1 MILMKKIVLIFLI
14 LITSVNASEVIEL
27 LSNSPKSL
35 DNEVFREIDV
45 TKAKKYKTFHI
56 PYKANPDLNTL
67 RYYFYRDLFKNKPK
81 ENNSY
86 FVKPKQNSY
95 EFEFETI
102 ENKFV
107 KKQLQTKGI
116 LSYLYYEDGK
126 IIINEVSPKE
136 RLGKFFNDETKFRS
150 NSMGKSLAS
159 YVLGNAIC
167 EGYIDSIDSRIND
180 WDLVKNTLYE
190 NQKLIDLLN
199 MTAGDEK
206 YVYDSHML
214 EKGRVNR
221 LKKNNVDDWTI
232 KIIMDWFKN
241 TKPSKKRIYSYNVV
255 NTQLIFNYILFKTGD
270 DNFQKLLN
278 KVFQEKVKIKN
289 FAVFYRNNRNAFFS
303 TDIDDKLSLEGDA
316 HNMFYATR
324 FDYLR
329 IAKAIMDDYQ
339 NNTCVGKYLKEIYDR
354 RIPKG
359 VDMSGDGKRG
369 EPQFNRTY
377 SYGGQFHLD
386 YPGIRDKIVF
396 GLGGYGGKAI
406 LIDVEDSRI
415 VVVNTIH
422 FNHDR
427 YKYNVKKLLINP
439 IKHGKKSFEK

>member
-1 MILMKKIVLIFLI
+1 MKKIILIFLI
-14 LITSVNASEVIEL
+14 LITNLNASDLTNSYLTGLDRVNKE
-27 LSNSPKSL
+27 LSNSPESL
-35 DNEVFREIDV
+35 DLEVFREV
-45 TKAKKYKTFHI
+45 NFEKATKYKSWNI
-56 PYKANPDLNTL
+56 PFKANPNLETL
-67 RYYFYRDLFKNKPK
+67 QYYFYRDLFASIPTQYNR
-81 ENNSY
+81 Y
-86 FVKPKQNSY
+86 FVEPSQNTY
-95 EFEFETI
+95 EFKFETI

-107 KKQLQTKGI
+107 KKQLKTKGI
-116 LSYLYYEDGK
+116 LSYLYFEDGK
-126 IIINEVSPKE
+126 IIIDEVSPKE
-136 RLGKFFNDETKFRS
+136 RLGKLFNDETKFRS
-150 NSMGKSLAS
+150 NSMGKSLPS
-159 YVLGNAIC
+159 YILGHAIC
-167 EGYIDSIDSRIND
+167 EGYIDSVDSTISD
-180 WDLVKNTLYE
+180 WGLVKNTLYE
-190 NQKLIDLLN
+190 NQKLIDILN
-199 MTAGDEK
+199 MTTGDQK

-214 EKGRVNR
+214 INGRVNR
-221 LKKNNVDDWTI
+221 AGYTNVDNPNIESIMKFSFQDTQPDKK
-232 KIIMDWFKN
+232 KIYN
-241 TKPSKKRIYSYNVV
+241 YNVV
-255 NTQLIFNYILFKTGD
+255 NTSLIFNYILFKTGD
-270 DNFQKLLN
+270 ANFQKLLN

-289 FAVFYRNNRNAFFS
+289 LVSFYKNDGPSSSGN
-303 TDIDDKLSLEGDA
+303 A

>member
-1 MILMKKIVLIFLI
+1 MKKIILIFLI
-14 LITSVNASEVIEL
+14 LITNLNASDLTNSYLTGLDRINKI
-27 LSNSPKSL
+27 LSNSPESL
-35 DNEVFREIDV
+35 DLEVFREV
-45 TKAKKYKTFHI
+45 NFEKATKYKSWNI
-56 PYKANPDLNTL
+56 PFKANPNLETL
-67 RYYFYRDLFKNKPK
+67 QYYFYRDLFASIPTEYNR
-81 ENNSY
+81 Y
-86 FVKPKQNSY
+86 FVTPSQNTY
-95 EFEFETI
+95 EFKFDKI

-107 KKQLQTKGI
+107 KKQLKTKGI
-116 LSYLYYEDGK
+116 LSYLYFEDGK
-126 IIINEVSPKE
+126 IIIDEVSPKE
-136 RLGKFFNDETKFRS
+136 RLGKLFNDETKFRS
-150 NSMGKSLAS
+150 NSMGKSLPS
-159 YVLGNAIC
+159 YILGHAIC
-167 EGYIDSIDSRIND
+167 EGYIDSLDSTISD
-180 WDLVKNTLYE
+180 WSLVKNTLYE
-190 NQKLIDLLN
+190 NQKLIDILN
-199 MTAGDEK
+199 MTTGDQE

-214 EKGRVNR
+214 LNGKVNR
-221 LKKNNVDDWTI
+221 ESYTNVDNPNMES
-232 KIIMDWFKN
+232 IMKLNFQD
-241 TKPSKKRIYSYNVV
+241 TKPDKKRIYNYNVV
-255 NTQLIFNYILFKTGD
+255 NTSLIFNYILFKTGEA
-270 DNFQKLLN
+270 NFQKLLN

-289 FAVFYRNNRNAFFS
+289 LVSFYKNDGPSSSGN
-303 TDIDDKLSLEGDA
+303 A

-359 VDMSGDGKRG
+359 VSMSGDGKRG

-439 IKHGKKSFEK
+439 IKYGKKSFEK

>member
-1 MILMKKIVLIFLI
+1 MKKIILIFLI
-14 LITSVNASEVIEL
+14 LITNLNASDLTNSYLTGLDRINKI
-27 LSNSPKSL
+27 LSNSPESL
-35 DNEVFREIDV
+35 DLEVFREV
-45 TKAKKYKTFHI
+45 NFEKATKYKSWNI
-56 PYKANPDLNTL
+56 PFKANPNLETL
-67 RYYFYRDLFKNKPK
+67 QYYFYRDLFASIPTEYNR
-81 ENNSY
+81 Y
-86 FVKPKQNSY
+86 FVTPSQNTY
-95 EFEFETI
+95 EFKFDKI

-107 KKQLQTKGI
+107 KKQLKTKGI
-116 LSYLYYEDGK
+116 LSYLYFEDGK
-126 IIINEVSPKE
+126 IIIDEVSPKE
-136 RLGKFFNDETKFRS
+136 RLGKLFNDETKFRS
-150 NSMGKSLAS
+150 NSMGKSLPS
-159 YVLGNAIC
+159 YILGHAIC
-167 EGYIDSIDSRIND
+167 EGYIDSLDSTISD
-180 WDLVKNTLYE
+180 WSLVKNTLYE
-190 NQKLIDLLN
+190 NQKLIDILN
-199 MTAGDEK
+199 MTTGDQE

-214 EKGRVNR
+214 LNGKVNR
-221 LKKNNVDDWTI
+221 ESYTNVDNPNMES
-232 KIIMDWFKN
+232 IMKLNFQD
-241 TKPSKKRIYSYNVV
+241 TKPDKKRIYNYNVV
-255 NTQLIFNYILFKTGD
+255 NTSLIFNYILFKTGEA
-270 DNFQKLLN
+270 NFQKLLN

-289 FAVFYRNNRNAFFS
+289 LVSFYKNDGPSSSGN
-303 TDIDDKLSLEGDA
+303 A

-359 VDMSGDGKRG
+359 VNMSGDGKRG

-439 IKHGKKSFEK
+439 IKYGKKSFEK

>member
-1 MILMKKIVLIFLI
+1 MKKIILIFLI
-14 LITSVNASEVIEL
+14 LITNLNASDLTNSYLTGLDRLNKV
-27 LSNSPKSL
+27 LSNSPESL
-35 DNEVFREIDV
+35 DLEVFREV
-45 TKAKKYKTFHI
+45 NFEKATKYKSWNI
-56 PYKANPDLNTL
+56 PFKANPDLETL
-67 RYYFYRDLFKNKPK
+67 QYYFYRDLFASIPD
-81 ENNSY
+81 ENNRY
-86 FVKPKQNSY
+86 FVTPSQNIY
-95 EFEFETI
+95 EFKFDKI

-107 KKQLQTKGI
+107 KKQLKTKGI
-116 LSYLYYEDGK
+116 LSYLYFEDDK
-126 IIINEVSPKE
+126 IIIDEVSPKE
-136 RLGKFFNDETKFRS
+136 RLGKLFNDETKFRS
-150 NSMGKSLAS
+150 NSMGKSLPS
-159 YVLGNAIC
+159 YILGHAIC
-167 EGYIDSIDSRIND
+167 EGYIDSVDSTISD
-180 WDLVKNTLYE
+180 WGLVKNTLYE
-190 NQKLIDLLN
+190 NQKLIDILN
-199 MTAGDEK
+199 MTTGDQK

-214 EKGRVNR
+214 LNGKVNR
-221 LKKNNVDDWTI
+221 ESYTNVDNPNI
-232 KIIMDWFKN
+232 ESIMKLNFQD
-241 TKPSKKRIYSYNVV
+241 TQPDKKRIYNYNVV
-255 NTQLIFNYILFKTGD
+255 NTSLIFNYVLFKTGED
-270 DNFQKLLN
+270 DFQKLLN

-289 FAVFYRNNRNAFFS
+289 LVSFYKNDGPSSSGN
-303 TDIDDKLSLEGDA
+303 A

-354 RIPKG
+354 RIPKE
-359 VDMSGDGKRG
+359 VNMSGDGKRG

-377 SYGGQFHLD
+377 SYGGQFHFD

>member
-1 MILMKKIVLIFLI
+1 MKKIILIFLI
-14 LITSVNASEVIEL
+14 LITNLNASDLTNSYLTGLDRINKI
-27 LSNSPKSL
+27 LSNSPESL
-35 DNEVFREIDV
+35 DLEVFREV
-45 TKAKKYKTFHI
+45 NFEKATKYKSWNI
-56 PYKANPDLNTL
+56 PFKANPNLETL
-67 RYYFYRDLFKNKPK
+67 QYYFYRDLFASIPTEYNR
-81 ENNSY
+81 Y
-86 FVKPKQNSY
+86 FVTPSQNTY
-95 EFEFETI
+95 EFKFDKI

-107 KKQLQTKGI
+107 KKQLKTKGI
-116 LSYLYYEDGK
+116 LSYLYFEDGK
-126 IIINEVSPKE
+126 IIIDEVSPKE
-136 RLGKFFNDETKFRS
+136 RLGKLFNDETKFRS
-150 NSMGKSLAS
+150 NSMGKSLPS
-159 YVLGNAIC
+159 YILGHAIC
-167 EGYIDSIDSRIND
+167 EGYIDSVDSTISD
-180 WDLVKNTLYE
+180 WSLVKNTLYE
-190 NQKLIDLLN
+190 NQKLIDILN
-199 MTAGDEK
+199 MTTGDQE

-214 EKGRVNR
+214 LNGKVNR
-221 LKKNNVDDWTI
+221 ESYTNVDNPNI
-232 KIIMDWFKN
+232 ESIMKLNFQD
-241 TKPSKKRIYSYNVV
+241 TQPDKKRIYNYNVV
-255 NTQLIFNYILFKTGD
+255 NTSLIFNYILFKTGEA
-270 DNFQKLLN
+270 NFQKLLN

-289 FAVFYRNNRNAFFS
+289 LVSFYKNDGPSSSGN
-303 TDIDDKLSLEGDA
+303 A

-359 VDMSGDGKRG
+359 VSMSGDGKRG

-439 IKHGKKSFEK
+439 IKYGKKSFEK

>member
-1 MILMKKIVLIFLI
+1 MKKIILIFLI
-14 LITSVNASEVIEL
+14 LITNLNASDLTNSYLTGLDRMNKV
-27 LSNSPKSL
+27 LSNSPESL
-35 DNEVFREIDV
+35 DLEVFREV
-45 TKAKKYKTFHI
+45 NFEKATKYKSWNI
-56 PYKANPDLNTL
+56 PFKANPDLETL
-67 RYYFYRDLFKNKPK
+67 QYYFYRDLFASIPD
-81 ENNSY
+81 ENNRY
-86 FVKPKQNSY
+86 FVTPSQNIY
-95 EFEFETI
+95 EFKFDKI

-107 KKQLQTKGI
+107 KKQLKTKGI
-116 LSYLYYEDGK
+116 LSYLYFEDDK
-126 IIINEVSPKE
+126 IIIDEVSPKE
-136 RLGKFFNDETKFRS
+136 RLGKLFNDETKFRS
-150 NSMGKSLAS
+150 NSMGKSLPS
-159 YVLGNAIC
+159 YILGHAIC
-167 EGYIDSIDSRIND
+167 EGYIDSVDSTISD
-180 WDLVKNTLYE
+180 WGLVKNTLYE
-190 NQKLIDLLN
+190 NQKLIDILN
-199 MTAGDEK
+199 MTTGDQK

-214 EKGRVNR
+214 LNGKVNR
-221 LKKNNVDDWTI
+221 ESYTNVSNPNIESLMKLNFQDTQPD
-232 KIIMDWFKN
+232 
-241 TKPSKKRIYSYNVV
+241 KKRIYNYNVV
-255 NTQLIFNYILFKTGD
+255 NTSLIFNYILFKTGD
-270 DNFQKLLN
+270 ANFQKLLN

-289 FAVFYRNNRNAFFS
+289 LVSFYKNDGPSSSGN
-303 TDIDDKLSLEGDA
+303 A
-316 HNMFYATR
+316 HNIFYATR

-354 RIPKG
+354 RIPKE
-359 VDMSGDGKRG
+359 VNMSGDGKRG

-377 SYGGQFHLD
+377 SYGGQFHFD

>member
-1 MILMKKIVLIFLI
+1 MKKIILIFLI
-14 LITSVNASEVIEL
+14 LITNLNASDLTNSYLTGLDRLNKVI
-27 LSNSPKSL
+27 SNSPESL
-35 DNEVFREIDV
+35 DLEVFREV
-45 TKAKKYKTFHI
+45 NFEKATKYKSWNI
-56 PYKANPDLNTL
+56 PFKANPNLETL
-67 RYYFYRDLFKNKPK
+67 QYYFYRDLFASIPTKYNR
-81 ENNSY
+81 Y
-86 FVKPKQNSY
+86 FVTPSQNTY
-95 EFEFETI
+95 EFKFDKI

-107 KKQLQTKGI
+107 KKQLKTKGI
-116 LSYLYYEDGK
+116 LSYLYFEDGK
-126 IIINEVSPKE
+126 IIIDEVSPKE
-136 RLGKFFNDETKFRS
+136 RLGKLFNDETKFRS
-150 NSMGKSLAS
+150 NSMGKSLPS
-159 YVLGNAIC
+159 YILGHAIC
-167 EGYIDSIDSRIND
+167 EGYIDSVDSTISD
-180 WDLVKNTLYE
+180 WGLVKNTLYE
-190 NQKLIDLLN
+190 NQKLIDILN
-199 MTAGDEK
+199 MTTGDQK

-214 EKGRVNR
+214 LNGRVNR
-221 LKKNNVDDWTI
+221 ESYTNVDNPNI
-232 KIIMDWFKN
+232 ESIMKLNFQD
-241 TKPSKKRIYSYNVV
+241 TQPDKKRIYNYNVV
-255 NTQLIFNYILFKTGD
+255 NTSLIFNYILFKTGD
-270 DNFQKLLN
+270 ANFQKLLN

-289 FAVFYRNNRNAFFS
+289 LVSFYKNNGPSSSGN
-303 TDIDDKLSLEGDA
+303 A

-359 VDMSGDGKRG
+359 VNMSGDGKRG

>member
-1 MILMKKIVLIFLI
+1 MKRIILIFLI
-14 LITSVNASEVIEL
+14 LITNLNASDLTNSYLTGLDRLNKV
-27 LSNSPKSL
+27 LSNSPESL
-35 DNEVFREIDV
+35 DLEVFREVNFD
-45 TKAKKYKTFHI
+45 KATKYKSWNI
-56 PYKANPDLNTL
+56 PFKANPNLETL
-67 RYYFYRDLFKNKPK
+67 QYYFYRDLFASIPN
-81 ENNSY
+81 EYNRY
-86 FVKPKQNSY
+86 FVTPSQNTY
-95 EFEFETI
+95 EFKFDKI

-107 KKQLQTKGI
+107 KKQLKTKGI
-116 LSYLYYEDGK
+116 LSYLYFEDDK
-126 IIINEVSPKE
+126 IIIDEVSPKE
-136 RLGKFFNDETKFRS
+136 RLGKLFNDETKFRS
-150 NSMGKSLAS
+150 NSMGKSLPS
-159 YVLGNAIC
+159 YILGHAIC
-167 EGYIDSIDSRIND
+167 EGYIDSVDSTISD
-180 WDLVKNTLYE
+180 WGLVKNTLYE
-190 NQKLIDLLN
+190 NQKLIDILN
-199 MTAGDEK
+199 MTTGDQK

-214 EKGRVNR
+214 INGRVNR
-221 LKKNNVDDWTI
+221 EGYTNVDNPNI
-232 KIIMDWFKN
+232 ESIMKVSFQD
-241 TKPSKKRIYSYNVV
+241 TQPEKKRIYNYNVV
-255 NTQLIFNYILFKTGD
+255 NTSLIFNYILFKTGD
-270 DNFQKLLN
+270 ANFQKLLN

-289 FAVFYRNNRNAFFS
+289 LVSFYKNDGPSSSGN
-303 TDIDDKLSLEGDA
+303 A

-359 VDMSGDGKRG
+359 VSMSGDGKRG

-377 SYGGQFHLD
+377 SYGGQFHFD

>member
-1 MILMKKIVLIFLI
+1 MKKIIFIFLI
-14 LITSVNASEVIEL
+14 LITNLNASDLTNSYLTGLDRLNKV
-27 LSNSPKSL
+27 LSNSPESL
-35 DNEVFREIDV
+35 DLEVFREV
-45 TKAKKYKTFHI
+45 NFEKATKYKSWNI
-56 PYKANPDLNTL
+56 PFKANPNLETL
-67 RYYFYRDLFKNKPK
+67 QYYFYRDLFASIPTEYNR
-81 ENNSY
+81 Y
-86 FVKPKQNSY
+86 FVTPSQNAY
-95 EFEFETI
+95 EFKFDKI

-107 KKQLQTKGI
+107 KKQLKTKGI
-116 LSYLYYEDGK
+116 LSYLYFEDDK
-126 IIINEVSPKE
+126 IIIDEVSPKE
-136 RLGKFFNDETKFRS
+136 RLGKLFNDETKFRS
-150 NSMGKSLAS
+150 NSMGKSLPS
-159 YVLGNAIC
+159 YILGHAIC
-167 EGYIDSIDSRIND
+167 EGYIDSVDSTISD
-180 WDLVKNTLYE
+180 WSLVKNTLYE
-190 NQKLIDLLN
+190 NQKLIDILN
-199 MTAGDEK
+199 MTTGDQK

-214 EKGRVNR
+214 LNGKVNR
-221 LKKNNVDDWTI
+221 ESYTNVDNPNI
-232 KIIMDWFKN
+232 ESIMKLNFQD
-241 TKPSKKRIYSYNVV
+241 TKPDKKRIYNYNVV
-255 NTQLIFNYILFKTGD
+255 NTSLIFNYILFKTGD
-270 DNFQKLLN
+270 AKLQKLLN

-289 FAVFYRNNRNAFFS
+289 LVSFYKNDGPSSSGN
-303 TDIDDKLSLEGDA
+303 A

-354 RIPKG
+354 RIPKD
-359 VDMSGDGKRG
+359 VNMSGDGKRG

>member
-1 MILMKKIVLIFLI
+1 MKKIILIFLI
-14 LITSVNASEVIEL
+14 LITNLNASDLTNSHLTGLDRLNKV
-27 LSNSPKSL
+27 LSNSPESL
-35 DNEVFREIDV
+35 DLEVFREV
-45 TKAKKYKTFHI
+45 NFEKATKYKSWNI
-56 PYKANPDLNTL
+56 PFKANPNLETL
-67 RYYFYRDLFKNKPK
+67 QYYFYRNLFASTPSEYNR
-81 ENNSY
+81 Y
-86 FVKPKQNSY
+86 FVTPSQNTY
-95 EFEFETI
+95 EFKFDKI

-107 KKQLQTKGI
+107 KKQLKTKGI
-116 LSYLYYEDGK
+116 LSYLYFEDGK
-126 IIINEVSPKE
+126 IIIDEVSPKE
-136 RLGKFFNDETKFRS
+136 RLGKLFNDETKFRS
-150 NSMGKSLAS
+150 NSMGKSLPS
-159 YVLGNAIC
+159 YILGHAIC
-167 EGYIDSIDSRIND
+167 EGYIDSVDSTISD
-180 WDLVKNTLYE
+180 WGLLKNTLYE
-190 NQKLIDLLN
+190 NQKLIDILN
-199 MTAGDEK
+199 MTTGDQK

-214 EKGRVNR
+214 LNGKVNR
-221 LKKNNVDDWTI
+221 ESYTAVDNPNIETI
-232 KIIMDWFKN
+232 MKLGFQD
-241 TKPSKKRIYSYNVV
+241 TKPDKKRIYNYNVV
-255 NTQLIFNYILFKTGD
+255 NTSLIFNYILFKAGD
-270 DNFQKLLN
+270 ANFQKLLN

-289 FAVFYRNNRNAFFS
+289 LVYFYKNHGPSSSGN
-303 TDIDDKLSLEGDA
+303 A

-359 VDMSGDGKRG
+359 LNMSGDGKRG

-422 FNHDR
+422 YNHDR
-427 YKYNVKKLLINP
+427 YKYNAKKLLINP

>member
-1 MILMKKIVLIFLI
+1 MKKIIFIFLI
-14 LITSVNASEVIEL
+14 LITNLNASDLTNSYLTGLDRLNKV
-27 LSNSPKSL
+27 LSNSPESL
-35 DNEVFREIDV
+35 DLEVFREV
-45 TKAKKYKTFHI
+45 NFEKATKYKSWNI
-56 PYKANPDLNTL
+56 PFKANPNLETL
-67 RYYFYRDLFKNKPK
+67 QYYFYRDLFASIPTEYNR
-81 ENNSY
+81 Y
-86 FVKPKQNSY
+86 FVTPSQNAY
-95 EFEFETI
+95 EFKFDKI

-107 KKQLQTKGI
+107 KKQLKTKGI
-116 LSYLYYEDGK
+116 LSYLYFEDDK
-126 IIINEVSPKE
+126 IIIDEVSPKE
-136 RLGKFFNDETKFRS
+136 RLGKLFNDETKFRS
-150 NSMGKSLAS
+150 NSMGKSLPS
-159 YVLGNAIC
+159 YILGHAIC
-167 EGYIDSIDSRIND
+167 EGYIDSVDSTISD
-180 WDLVKNTLYE
+180 WSLVKNTLYE
-190 NQKLIDLLN
+190 NQKLIDILN
-199 MTAGDEK
+199 MTTGDQE

-214 EKGRVNR
+214 LNGKVNR
-221 LKKNNVDDWTI
+221 ESYTNVDNPNI
-232 KIIMDWFKN
+232 ESIMKLNFQD
-241 TKPSKKRIYSYNVV
+241 TQPDKKRIYNYNVV
-255 NTQLIFNYILFKTGD
+255 NTSLIFNYVLFKTGED
-270 DNFQKLLN
+270 DFQKLLN

-289 FAVFYRNNRNAFFS
+289 LVSFYKNDGPSSSGN
-303 TDIDDKLSLEGDA
+303 A

-354 RIPKG
+354 RIPKD
-359 VDMSGDGKRG
+359 VNMSGDGKRG

>member
-1 MILMKKIVLIFLI
+1 MKKIIFIFLI
-14 LITSVNASEVIEL
+14 LITNLNASDLTNSYLTGLDRLNKV
-27 LSNSPKSL
+27 LSNSPESL
-35 DNEVFREIDV
+35 DLEVFREV
-45 TKAKKYKTFHI
+45 NFEKATKYKSWNI
-56 PYKANPDLNTL
+56 PFKANPNLETL
-67 RYYFYRDLFKNKPK
+67 QYYFYRDLFASIPTEYNR
-81 ENNSY
+81 Y
-86 FVKPKQNSY
+86 FVTPSQNTY
-95 EFEFETI
+95 EFKFDKI

-107 KKQLQTKGI
+107 KKQLKTKGI
-116 LSYLYYEDGK
+116 LSYLYFEDDK
-126 IIINEVSPKE
+126 IIIDEVSPKE
-136 RLGKFFNDETKFRS
+136 RLGKLFNDETKFRS
-150 NSMGKSLAS
+150 NSMGKSLPS
-159 YVLGNAIC
+159 YILGHAIC
-167 EGYIDSIDSRIND
+167 EGYIDSVDSTISD
-180 WDLVKNTLYE
+180 WSLVKNTLYE
-190 NQKLIDLLN
+190 NQKLIDILN
-199 MTAGDEK
+199 MTTGDQE

-214 EKGRVNR
+214 LNGKVNR
-221 LKKNNVDDWTI
+221 ESYTNVDNPNI
-232 KIIMDWFKN
+232 ESIMKLNFQD
-241 TKPSKKRIYSYNVV
+241 TQPDKKRIYNYNVV
-255 NTQLIFNYILFKTGD
+255 NTSLIFNYVLFKTGED
-270 DNFQKLLN
+270 DFQKLLN

-289 FAVFYRNNRNAFFS
+289 LVSFYKNDGPSSSGN
-303 TDIDDKLSLEGDA
+303 A

-354 RIPKG
+354 RIPKD
-359 VDMSGDGKRG
+359 VNMSGDGKRG

>member
-1 MILMKKIVLIFLI
+1 MKKIILIFLI
-14 LITSVNASEVIEL
+14 LITNLNASDLTNSYLTGLDRLNKV

-35 DNEVFREIDV
+35 DLEVFREV
-45 TKAKKYKTFHI
+45 NFEKATKYKSWNI
-56 PYKANPDLNTL
+56 PFKANPNLETL
-67 RYYFYRDLFKNKPK
+67 QYYFYRDLFASIPN
-81 ENNSY
+81 ENNRY
-86 FVKPKQNSY
+86 FVTPSQNTY
-95 EFEFETI
+95 EFKFDKI
-102 ENKFV
+102 ENKFI
-107 KKQLQTKGI
+107 KKQLKTKGI
-116 LSYLYYEDGK
+116 LSYLYFEDDK
-126 IIINEVSPKE
+126 IIIDEVSPKE
-136 RLGKFFNDETKFRS
+136 RLGKLFNDETKFRS
-150 NSMGKSLAS
+150 NSMGKSLPS
-159 YVLGNAIC
+159 YILGHAIC
-167 EGYIDSIDSRIND
+167 EGYIDSVDSTISD
-180 WDLVKNTLYE
+180 WGLVKNTLYE
-190 NQKLIDLLN
+190 NQKLIDILN
-199 MTAGDEK
+199 MTTGDQK

-214 EKGRVNR
+214 IDGRVNR
-221 LKKNNVDDWTI
+221 EGYTNVDDPNIESVMKVSFQDTQP
-232 KIIMDWFKN
+232 D
-241 TKPSKKRIYSYNVV
+241 KKRIYNYNVV
-255 NTQLIFNYILFKTGD
+255 NTSLIFNYILFKTGD
-270 DNFQKLLN
+270 ANFQKLLN

-289 FAVFYRNNRNAFFS
+289 LVSFYKNDGPSSSGN
-303 TDIDDKLSLEGDA
+303 A

-339 NNTCVGKYLKEIYDR
+339 NNTCVEKYLKEIYDR

-359 VDMSGDGKRG
+359 VNMSGDGKRG

>member
-1 MILMKKIVLIFLI
+1 MKKIIFIFLI
-14 LITSVNASEVIEL
+14 LITNLNASDLTNSYLTGLDRLNKV
-27 LSNSPKSL
+27 LSNSPESL
-35 DNEVFREIDV
+35 DLEVFREV
-45 TKAKKYKTFHI
+45 NFEKATKYKSWNI
-56 PYKANPDLNTL
+56 PFKANPNLETL
-67 RYYFYRDLFKNKPK
+67 QYYFYRDLFASIPTEYNR
-81 ENNSY
+81 Y
-86 FVKPKQNSY
+86 FVTPSQNAY
-95 EFEFETI
+95 EFKFDKI

-107 KKQLQTKGI
+107 KKQLKTKGI
-116 LSYLYYEDGK
+116 LSYLYFEDGK
-126 IIINEVSPKE
+126 IIIDEVSPKE
-136 RLGKFFNDETKFRS
+136 RLGRLFNDETKFRS
-150 NSMGKSLAS
+150 NSMGKSLPS
-159 YVLGNAIC
+159 YILGHAIC
-167 EGYIDSIDSRIND
+167 EGYIDSVDSTISD
-180 WDLVKNTLYE
+180 WSLVKNTLYE
-190 NQKLIDLLN
+190 NQKLIDILN
-199 MTAGDEK
+199 MTTGDQE

-214 EKGRVNR
+214 LNGKVNR
-221 LKKNNVDDWTI
+221 ESYTNVDNPNI
-232 KIIMDWFKN
+232 ESIMKLNFQD
-241 TKPSKKRIYSYNVV
+241 TQPDKKRIYNYNVI
-255 NTQLIFNYILFKTGD
+255 NTSLIFNYVLFKTGED
-270 DNFQKLLN
+270 DFQKLLN

-289 FAVFYRNNRNAFFS
+289 LVSFYKNDGPSSSGN
-303 TDIDDKLSLEGDA
+303 A

-354 RIPKG
+354 RIPKD
-359 VDMSGDGKRG
+359 VNMSGDGKRG

>member
-1 MILMKKIVLIFLI
+1 MKKIILIFLI
-14 LITSVNASEVIEL
+14 LITNLNASDLTNSYLTGLDRLNKV
-27 LSNSPKSL
+27 LSNSPESL
-35 DNEVFREIDV
+35 DLEVFREV
-45 TKAKKYKTFHI
+45 NFEKATKYKSWNI
-56 PYKANPDLNTL
+56 PFKANPNLETL
-67 RYYFYRDLFKNKPK
+67 QYYFYRDLFASIPNEYKR
-81 ENNSY
+81 Y
-86 FVKPKQNSY
+86 FVTPSQNTY
-95 EFEFETI
+95 EFKFDKI

-107 KKQLQTKGI
+107 KKQLKTKGI
-116 LSYLYYEDGK
+116 LSYLYFEDDK
-126 IIINEVSPKE
+126 IIIDEVSPKE
-136 RLGKFFNDETKFRS
+136 RLGKLFNDETKFRS
-150 NSMGKSLAS
+150 NSMGKSLPS
-159 YVLGNAIC
+159 YILGHAIC
-167 EGYIDSIDSRIND
+167 EGYIDSVDSTISD
-180 WDLVKNTLYE
+180 WGLVKNTLYE
-190 NQKLIDLLN
+190 NQKLIDILN
-199 MTAGDEK
+199 MTTGDQK

-214 EKGRVNR
+214 INGRVNR
-221 LKKNNVDDWTI
+221 EGYTNVDNPNI
-232 KIIMDWFKN
+232 ESIMKVSFQD
-241 TKPSKKRIYSYNVV
+241 TQPEKKRIYNYNVV
-255 NTQLIFNYILFKTGD
+255 NTSLIFNYILFKTGD
-270 DNFQKLLN
+270 ANFQKLLN

-289 FAVFYRNNRNAFFS
+289 LVSFYKNDGPSSSGN
-303 TDIDDKLSLEGDA
+303 A

-359 VDMSGDGKRG
+359 VNMSGDGKRG

-377 SYGGQFHLD
+377 SYGGQFHFD